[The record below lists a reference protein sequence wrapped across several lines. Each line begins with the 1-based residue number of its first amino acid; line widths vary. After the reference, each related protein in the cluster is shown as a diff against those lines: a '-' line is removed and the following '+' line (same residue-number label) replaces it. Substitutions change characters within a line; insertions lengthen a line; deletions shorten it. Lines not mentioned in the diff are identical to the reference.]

1 MKKVGI
7 FFALCLYVLGTIGG
21 IGYALYGG
29 SWPIAIGI
37 ALVAA
42 VAFSTIKKWFKEIGG

>member
-7 FFALCLYVLGTIGG
+7 FFALCLYVLGG

-42 VAFSTIKKWFKEIGG
+42 VAFPTIKKWFKEIGG